1 MSLLDIRTYRG
12 VDIGSDHELVVGQI
26 QLKLKAK
33 EKMEVDETKKEF
45 VAECCNRFAALLVE
59 NINTDMDKDST
70 RTNQRWISIKKVYQN
85 VAECT
90 W

>member
-33 EKMEVDETKKEF
+33 EKMEGIKLKVDETKKEF

-70 RTNQRWISIKKVYQN
+70 RTNQRWISIKKYIRM
-85 VAECT
+85 
-90 W
+90 